1 MEKTSKLILIGS
13 LSKIDLNLLNFLN
26 LNYSDSFIGPE
37 IEIFS
42 NPLFWQDFQKFKEF
56 SIDTNLF
63 SDKKRNNYKTLV
75 KNGINPFFNLT
86 DYQLSKYN
94 IRKEDLLKCI
104 SFTLILVFFCFPYT
118 APELV

>member
-56 SIDTNLF
+56 SIDTNL
-63 SDKKRNNYKTLV
+63 LV
-75 KNGINPFFNLT
+75 K
-86 DYQLSKYN
+86 K
-94 IRKEDLLKCI
+94 K
-104 SFTLILVFFCFPYT
+104 
-118 APELV
+118 